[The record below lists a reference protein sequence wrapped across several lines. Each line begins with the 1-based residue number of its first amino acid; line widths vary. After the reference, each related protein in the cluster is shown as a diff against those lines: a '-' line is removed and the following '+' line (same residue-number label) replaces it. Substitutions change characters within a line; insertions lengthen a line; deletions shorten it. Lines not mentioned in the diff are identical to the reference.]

1 MKKRRMAAMSAAL
14 VLALAV
20 TPTVAYAGGGDESG
34 ADAWI
39 EPAPSPEP
47 GEPFTK
53 EGNLVTRDLLYDE
66 ATNKQFITVQTKG
79 GSTFY
84 VVIDYDK
91 PADEAGEQ
99 YEAYFLN
106 LVDEADLL
114 ALLDG
119 DEAPVA
125 CDCIGKCAPG
135 AVNTAC
141 PLCAVN
147 MTECAGKPPEPVES
161 EPTPSRRPRAAA
173 WAPFCWWWPWCWWA
187 AEPDGTSK
195 ATALSIRPRWMTR
208 MWRTTTTRPP
218 GTRTS
223 RRPERGTGSELHRQ
237 PL

>member
-1 MKKRRMAAMSAAL
+1 MRKRWMAAMSAAL

-39 EPAPSPEP
+39 EPAPTPEP
-47 GEPFTK
+47 GEPFT
-53 EGNLVTRDLLYDE
+53 EDGNLVTRDLLYDE

-119 DEAPVA
+119 DEAPAA

-147 MTECAGKPPEPVES
+147 MTECVGKPPEPVEP
-161 EPTPSRRPRAAA
+161 EPTPEPQPEPEAKGGGLGSILLVAAVVLVGGGAGWYFKSYRP
-173 WAPFCWWWPWCWWA
+173 
-187 AEPDGTSK
+187 K
-195 ATALSIRPRWMTR
+195 QQTALDDEDLEDYDDA
-208 MWRTTTTRPP
+208 PP
-218 GTRTS
+218 WDEDE
-223 RRPERGTGSELHRQ
+223 PEAGEGDGE
-237 PL
+237 

>member
-161 EPTPSRRPRAAA
+161 EPTPEPQPEPEAKGGGLGSILLVVAVVLVGGGAGWYFKSYRPKHQAALDDEDVEDYDD
-173 WAPFCWWWPWCWWA
+173 APPWDED
-187 AEPDGTSK
+187 EPEAGEGDG
-195 ATALSIRPRWMTR
+195 
-208 MWRTTTTRPP
+208 
-218 GTRTS
+218 
-223 RRPERGTGSELHRQ
+223 E
-237 PL
+237 